1 MSWRGWLF
9 GIVLALAACALPAAA
24 QKQQKQ
30 QKPEETKDTTPLVP
44 LSDQQAV
51 DESITQMLGAW
62 QIGDVALMHKYYA
75 DDVLVVSGYW
85 EPPIVGWE
93 KYLQAYERQRGRMMG
108 VQLNRANTYLRVVG
122 NTAWALYQW
131 TFTGQV
137 DGKASGYRGHTS
149 LVLEKRGGN
158 WVIVLNHTS
167 IAEMPPAAPA
177 PPAAAPPQAP
187 AKPS

>member
-51 DESITQMLGAW
+51 DDSITQMLGAW

-85 EPPIVGWE
+85 EPPISGWE
-93 KYLQAYERQRGRMMG
+93 KYVQAYQRQRGRMLG

-122 NTAWALYQW
+122 NMAWALYQW

-167 IAEMPPAAPA
+167 IAEMPPAAAA

-187 AKPS
+187 TKPS